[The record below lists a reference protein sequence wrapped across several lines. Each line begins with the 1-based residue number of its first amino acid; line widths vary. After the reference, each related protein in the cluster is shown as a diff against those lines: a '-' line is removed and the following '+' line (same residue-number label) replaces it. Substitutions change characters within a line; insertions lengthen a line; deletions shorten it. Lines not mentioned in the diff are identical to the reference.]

1 MEVILYNS
9 ENEMPCYLRKEKD
22 ESWDIIDQNAWQ
34 HWNYIPISES
44 QPSKFHSHVTW
55 NSHRQ
60 DYFNRARILRET
72 QKVAAMRESTDDKM
86 TTASEYEAEIAEAE
100 AQQAIWDAEEAA
112 EAAEAEAKKS
122 KALQTKVDINAVSNT
137 NLPTTKPVI
146 IKQTPAERAAK
157 KAIRNKNYYEQNK
170 TKAKKSDDDCVLVT
184 CCICGG
190 EHKANSRGRYNHKI
204 SYQHTTKLLLL
215 HTAEAIMK
223 KKANITTMEQAEAYI
238 ANLIKKAEDKLN
250 RKLTR
255 AEIKNKYKR
264 LSAQYSA

>member
-9 ENEMPCYLRKEKD
+9 ENEMPCYLRKDKD
-22 ESWDIIDQNAWQ
+22 ETWDIIDQNQWEE
-34 HWNYIPISES
+34 WSYIPISES

-72 QKVAAMRESTDDKM
+72 HKAAAMRESTDDKM
-86 TTASEYEAEIAEAE
+86 TTASEYEAEMAEAE
-100 AQQAIWDAEEAA
+100 AEQARWDAEEAA
-112 EAAEAEAKKS
+112 EEAAMKA
-122 KALQTKVDINAVSNT
+122 KALQSKVDNNAVSDT
-137 NLPTTKPVI
+137 NPPTTEKTFV
-146 IKQTPAERAAK
+146 KLTPAQRVAK
-157 KAIRNKNYYEQNK
+157 KAIRNKKYYEQNK
-170 TKAKKSDDDCVLVT
+170 TKDKKSDDDCAIVK

-264 LSAQYSA
+264 LAAQYSL

>member
-1 MEVILYNS
+1 MEVILYS
-9 ENEMPCYLRKEKD
+9 ENDLPNYLREEKD
-22 ESWDIIDQNAWQ
+22 ETWDIIDQNKWEE
-34 HWNYIPISES
+34 WGYVPLSES

-72 QKVAAMRESTDDKM
+72 QKVAAMRESTDDKIAS
-86 TTASEYEAEIAEAE
+86 ASEYEAEMAEAAAE
-100 AQQAIWDAEEAA
+100 QAIWDAEEAA
-112 EAAEAEAKKS
+112 EEAAMKA
-122 KALQTKVDINAVSNT
+122 KALQSKVDNNAVSDT
-137 NLPTTKPVI
+137 NPPTTEKTFV
-146 IKQTPAERAAK
+146 KLTPAQRVAK
-157 KAIRNKNYYEQNK
+157 KAIRNKKYYEQNK
-170 TKAKKSDDDCVLVT
+170 TKDKKSDDDCAIVN

-264 LSAQYSA
+264 LAAQYSL

>member
-9 ENEMPCYLRKEKD
+9 ESEMPNYLREEKD
-22 ESWDIIDQNAWQ
+22 ETWNIIDQDQWE
-34 HWNYIPISES
+34 HWNYIPVSES

-55 NSHRQ
+55 TSHRQ

-72 QKVAAMRESTDDKM
+72 HKVAAMRESTDDKIAS
-86 TTASEYEAEIAEAE
+86 ASEYEAEMAEAE
-100 AQQAIWDAEEAA
+100 AEQKQWDAEEAA
-112 EAAEAEAKKS
+112 EAEAMKA
-122 KALQTKVDINAVSNT
+122 KALQTKVDIIAVSNT
-137 NLPTTKPVI
+137 NPPTSTPASL
-146 IKQTPAERAAK
+146 KQTPAERAAK

-170 TKAKKSDDDCVLVT
+170 TKAKKSEDDCSLVT

-190 EHKANSRGRYNHKI
+190 EHKSNSRGRYNHKV

-223 KKANITTMEQAEAYI
+223 KKPNITTMEQSELYI
-238 ANLIKKAEDKLN
+238 AGLIKNSEDKMN

-255 AEIKNKYKR
+255 TEIKNKYKR
-264 LSAQYSA
+264 LAAQYSV

>member
-72 QKVAAMRESTDDKM
+72 HKAAAMRESTDDKM
-86 TTASEYEAEIAEAE
+86 TTASEYEAEMAEAE
-100 AQQAIWDAEEAA
+100 AQQLIWDAEEAA
-112 EAAEAEAKKS
+112 EEAAMKA
-122 KALQTKVDINAVSNT
+122 KALQSKLDINIVSNT
-137 NLPTTKPVI
+137 NPPTSAKTFK
-146 IKQTPAERAAK
+146 KLTPAEKAAK
-157 KAIRNKNYYEQNK
+157 KALANKKYYDANKNKIKPKK
-170 TKAKKSDDDCVLVT
+170 TENDVMEVCP
-184 CCICGG
+184 ICGG
-190 EHKANSRGRYNHKI
+190 EHKATPIGRSNHNV
-204 SYQHTTKLLLL
+204 SYRHTTKLILL
-215 HTAEAIMK
+215 HAASGIMK
-223 KKANITTMEQAEAYI
+223 KKANITTMEQAELYI

-264 LSAQYSA
+264 LAAQYSL